1 MSGPIER
8 VVVTL
13 DAASENQTAIDTAV
27 RVAARTGMP
36 LHGLFVEDQD
46 LFRLADLPF
55 ARQVTIGRGAE
66 PLSAENI
73 ALQLRVEAERARHE
87 LASAAKRRQVECTF
101 EIARGTTELR
111 IAGASERELMI
122 TGGSSRPIAGHF
134 RVEHRWWSSVE
145 SPAGPF
151 LLARSLWTAPGSV
164 VILLRDRDAASARLF
179 DTAAQ
184 IAAATDSTLAV
195 LCAPQLA
202 GTAGVEQWIAERA
215 ATHPVR
221 VQVEVAPPE
230 PAALRERL
238 DQLDCRL
245 VALDAGVV
253 EGGGGGLRSL
263 VERFSCDMLVVP

>member
-1 MSGPIER
+1 MTGQIER
-8 VVVTL
+8 VVVML
-13 DAASENQTAIDTAV
+13 DAASENRSAIDIAV
-27 RVAARTGMP
+27 RLAVRTRTP

-73 ALQLRVEAERARHE
+73 ALQLRAEAERARHE

-134 RVEHRWWSSVE
+134 RVEHRWWSSLE
-145 SPAGPF
+145 TMAGPF
-151 LLARSLWTAPGSV
+151 LLARLLWTAPGAV

-195 LCAPQLA
+195 LCAPPLA

-221 VQVEVAPPE
+221 VQVEVAPAE

-263 VERFSCDMLVVP
+263 VERFSYDMLVVP